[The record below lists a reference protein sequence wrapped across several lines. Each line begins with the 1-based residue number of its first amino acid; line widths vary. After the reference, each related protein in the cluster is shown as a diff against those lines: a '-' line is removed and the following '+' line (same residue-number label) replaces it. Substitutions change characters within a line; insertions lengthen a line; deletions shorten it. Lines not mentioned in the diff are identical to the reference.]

1 MKCEEPNYLFT
12 IGSDAKTVKGEKY
25 NYMTAIQYML
35 PHKEVYEHPKFAK
48 LLRKYGINNYNA
60 CPKAGNCM
68 GPCLNKSGHGA
79 MKPAQVARGKRT
91 VFMLLE
97 KEEYKSKATLEV
109 LDHVRRSSLKGMTP
123 CVRPNG
129 TTDQNFGWL
138 IDMYQSIQFY
148 DYTKILGKAINNKR
162 DNYHL
167 TFSYDGTPSNWS
179 ECKRAINHGINV
191 AICIGGERD
200 AWPKEIY
207 NRPVIDG
214 DNLHGDL
221 RFLDPKGKRG
231 VFVGL
236 SPKGKAKKL
245 PVTGAG
251 LQNGFVFQPVNN

>member
-12 IGSDAKTVKGEKY
+12 IGADAKTVKGEKH
-25 NYMTAIQYML
+25 NYSTAIQYML

-48 LLRKYGINNYNA
+48 LLRKHGIKDYNA
-60 CPKAGNCM
+60 CLWAGNCM

-91 VFMLLE
+91 VFKLLE
-97 KEEYKSKATLEV
+97 REAYESKAMLEV
-109 LDHVRRSSLKGMTP
+109 LDHVAKAKRKDMTP

-129 TTDQNFGWL
+129 TTDEDYGWL
-138 IDMYQSIQFY
+138 IDIFPSIQFY
-148 DYTKILGKAINNKR
+148 DYTKSEKRMMSNKR

-167 TFSYDGTPSNWS
+167 TFSYDGTPYNWTQ
-179 ECKRAINHGINV
+179 CKRVINKGHNV

-236 SPKGKAKKL
+236 SPKGKAKKCD
-245 PVTGAG
+245 
-251 LQNGFVFQPVNN
+251 NGFVFQPVNN